1 MMLNMVGIACGA
13 WLRKSAALALHAQA
27 ASLEE
32 ALRGLARTN
41 PEILAGRE
49 LVNAADQRIRATPAL
64 FLPTVVVTTDVGVD
78 NVSTPARRN
87 VSSDPF

>member
-32 ALRGLARTN
+32 ALRGLARD
-41 PEILAGRE
+41 RKS
-49 LVNAADQRIRATPAL
+49 
-64 FLPTVVVTTDVGVD
+64 VV
-78 NVSTPARRN
+78 
-87 VSSDPF
+87 